1 MARKASV
8 DVDSI
13 NRFEILARRASIDL
27 DSINS
32 QDLLDLGTG
41 NKIEFVASAILFKKA
56 IRHLCSE
63 YHLCCTAVIYSFDC
77 IIIFSVIVTVCL
89 KIILEFFLPNQTF

>member
-32 QDLLDLGTG
+32 QDLLDLGAG
-41 NKIEFVASAILFKKA
+41 NMIS
-56 IRHLCSE
+56 
-63 YHLCCTAVIYSFDC
+63 
-77 IIIFSVIVTVCL
+77 
-89 KIILEFFLPNQTF
+89 